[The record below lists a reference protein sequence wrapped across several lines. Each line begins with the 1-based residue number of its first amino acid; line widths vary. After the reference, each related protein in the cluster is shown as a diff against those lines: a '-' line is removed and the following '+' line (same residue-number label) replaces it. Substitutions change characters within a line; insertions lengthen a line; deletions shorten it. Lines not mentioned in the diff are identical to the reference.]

1 MTSFT
6 LPNMETPTVFDHSIR
21 FSVPPHQ
28 RSTFGLAIA
37 GLPPA
42 FLGFPTTGEAF
53 ESTAA
58 CKTRLQ
64 GFRLGKSNKD
74 AFVEFLCI
82 HHSAETRN
90 DLQLEQYVERDPEG
104 RTTGRRK
111 RGDTRMK
118 PNLDVNGDVKAKAG
132 KVVSRG
138 PPAPEADVDL
148 THVSDSESVA

>member
-1 MTSFT
+1 LNNTGLQASMRHILLRVTQLSGHCFRQFLARWVNSGPIRGHTTHHHMPSNTVAARVAYLWRVATKDKPGLLGIHWDPSRRRCRAMTSST
-6 LPNMETPTVFDHSIR
+6 LPNMETPTTFDHSIR

-64 GFRLGKSNKD
+64 GFSLWQ
-74 AFVEFLCI
+74 VE
-82 HHSAETRN
+82 
-90 DLQLEQYVERDPEG
+90 
-104 RTTGRRK
+104 
-111 RGDTRMK
+111 
-118 PNLDVNGDVKAKAG
+118 
-132 KVVSRG
+132 
-138 PPAPEADVDL
+138 
-148 THVSDSESVA
+148 